1 MSQGWSW
8 YVIALVVLNIA
19 GCVWLLWWT
28 GKRRPGDPAPTQ
40 TSHVWDG
47 DLTEY
52 NQPMPRW
59 WINLFYITIVF
70 GIGYLIYYPG
80 MGSFKGT
87 SGWTSQAEHD
97 ADKAVQDAKIE
108 QAMAPYAGQ
117 PLPAL
122 AANPAALKLGQ
133 SIFANNCAT
142 CHGSSAR
149 GANGYPNLADTIWHW
164 GGEPEQV
171 LQTVL
176 EGRQAVMPPWGAV
189 LTGMGG
195 EHAQDYVI
203 AYVRS
208 LGKPTTSSDYM
219 AVQGKSLYQGVCAAC
234 HGAEGK
240 GNPAL
245 GAPDLTDDYWLYGD
259 SNDSLNA
266 TIAKGR
272 NGMMP
277 AHRAL
282 LGETRSRLAAAY
294 VWSLSQPARTAS
306 AAPATVAPAGDVAA
320 P

>member
-8 YVIALVVLNIA
+8 YVIALVVLNIV
-19 GCVWLLWWT
+19 GCVWLIWWT
-28 GKRRPGDPAPTQ
+28 GKRKPGDPGPTD

-70 GIGYLIYYPG
+70 AIGYLVYYPG

-87 SGWTSQAEHD
+87 SGWTSKAEHD
-97 ADKAVQDAKIE
+97 ADKAVQDARIE
-108 QAMAPYAGQ
+108 KALAPYAGQ
-117 PLPAL
+117 SLPAL
-122 AANPAALKLGQ
+122 AANPAAMKLGQ

-149 GANGYPNLADTIWHW
+149 GATGFPNLTDTVWHW
-164 GGEPEQV
+164 GGSPEQV

-176 EGRQAVMPPWGAV
+176 EGRQAAMPAWGAV

-208 LGKPTTSSDYM
+208 LGKDGKGGTDYM
-219 AVQGKSLYQGVCAAC
+219 AAQGKPLFQGVCSAC
-234 HGAEGK
+234 HGADGK
-240 GNPAL
+240 GNPTL
-245 GAPDLTDDYWLYGD
+245 GAPDLTDDYWLYGN
-259 SNDSLNA
+259 SNESLYA
-266 TIAKGR
+266 TIGNGR
-272 NGMMP
+272 KGMMP
-277 AHRAL
+277 AHREL

-294 VWSLSQPARTAS
+294 VWSLSQPRPATTVAS
-306 AAPATVAPAGDVAA
+306 AGGDPAP
-320 P
+320 